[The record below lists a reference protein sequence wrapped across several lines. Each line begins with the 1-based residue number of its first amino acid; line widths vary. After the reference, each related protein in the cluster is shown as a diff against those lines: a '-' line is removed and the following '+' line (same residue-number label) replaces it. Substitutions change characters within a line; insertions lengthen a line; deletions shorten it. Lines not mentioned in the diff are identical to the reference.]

1 MTDNER
7 DHLRTELEHG
17 KALITQSRKL
27 IAGNRAG
34 IADAEK
40 HFADSFDQLAESQKP
55 MARKRASIADAEKH
69 FADSFDRLA
78 DSQKLARG

>member
-1 MTDNER
+1 
-7 DHLRTELEHG
+7 
-17 KALITQSRKL
+17 
-27 IAGNRAG
+27 
-34 IADAEK
+34 
-40 HFADSFDQLAESQKP
+40 